1 MKPGIGI
8 PSAGRIRSSLA
19 ANRFVRSDYALL
31 FSMIALAFVPSV
43 NQLVVDRLVVGSG
56 EDVLSI
62 AGQIEWFDLFNETTL
77 AFLTVPMYFVLNR
90 ARDDAELSK
99 RIGTTLT
106 VGLAAYSLVSAAI
119 YLYASGLTAY
129 MDAPPESVGYL
140 RLETIGFVVG
150 FMFSYV
156 YVVLVVRA
164 KWKMFATLVVVR
176 VVMLAVCNAA
186 LIPGNGAIGI
196 GLTNVSVNAT
206 MSAIALVLLYRE
218 GLLRKWSGLDHGA
231 MRDWARTGFF
241 SGGQVLVANL
251 VYAMVVMRMVSD
263 VEGMG
268 SYWLANNFIW
278 GWLIVPV
285 AALGDKLRN
294 EFYGGYRRIWN
305 YLALTT
311 LILVIW
317 LLSVPLWGFFFRDVI
332 GMENPGQVLDIVCK
346 SVPFYVAYAYSVILQ
361 SVLISVGRTDYIF
374 FECLLVNFVYYG
386 VVYGLFLAGA
396 FEASMDFAILMF
408 GFGLVVCLAI
418 DVILYSRSKKLIPEE
433 YQKRDYDG
441 GITQS

>member
-1 MKPGIGI
+1 M
-8 PSAGRIRSSLA
+8 
-19 ANRFVRSDYALL
+19 
-31 FSMIALAFVPSV
+31 
-43 NQLVVDRLVVGSG
+43 
-56 EDVLSI
+56 E
-62 AGQIEWFDLFNETTL
+62 
-77 AFLTVPMYFVLNR
+77 
-90 ARDDAELSK
+90 
-99 RIGTTLT
+99 
-106 VGLAAYSLVSAAI
+106 
-119 YLYASGLTAY
+119 
-129 MDAPPESVGYL
+129 APEESVAYL
-140 RLETIGFVVG
+140 RLETIGFVLGFVG
-150 FMFSYV
+150 SYL
-156 YVVLVVRA
+156 YVVFVVRG
-164 KWKMFATLVVVR
+164 KWKLFAVLLISKVIMLSIGNAILIPDNGATGIALTNILVNAIMAIVS
-176 VVMLAVCNAA
+176 VML
-186 LIPGNGAIGI
+186 LH
-196 GLTNVSVNAT
+196 
-206 MSAIALVLLYRE
+206 RE
-218 GLLRKWSGLDHGA
+218 GLLRSWSGLDKSA
-231 MRDWARTGFF
+231 LNDWARTGLF
-241 SGGQVLVANL
+241 SGGQVFVANL
-251 VYAMVVMRMVSD
+251 IYMLVVMKMVND
-263 VEGMG
+263 VSQMG
-268 SYWLANNFIW
+268 DYWLANNFIW

-311 LILVIW
+311 LILGIW
-317 LLSVPLWGFFFRDVI
+317 LLTVPFWGFFFGGVI
-332 GMENPGQVLDIVCK
+332 GMEDPGPVLDIVSK

>member
-1 MKPGIGI
+1 MKPAISIPPAGSIG
-8 PSAGRIRSSLA
+8 SSLA
-19 ANRFVRSDYALL
+19 ANRFARSDYALL
-31 FSMIALAFVPSV
+31 ITMIALAFVPSV

-56 EDVLSI
+56 EDVLNI
-62 AGQIEWFDLFNETTL
+62 AGQIEWFDLFNETVL

-90 ARDDAELSK
+90 ARDDAELSR

-106 VGLAAYSLVSAAI
+106 VGLVAYSLISAAI
-119 YLYASGLTAY
+119 YVYASGLTAY

-150 FMFSYV
+150 FVFSYV

-418 DVILYSRSKKLIPEE
+418 DVILYLHSKKFVPNEFT
-433 YQKRDYDG
+433 KV
-441 GITQS
+441 SS